1 MTRFC
6 LVFWSMRI
14 ERKFDCNE
22 SLLSERRDYEMSLG
36 QFKEKL
42 KILNELVYF
51 DENAHLREKTREFRQ
66 MNTLIQE
73 AEKYLAYDQ
82 KEERY
87 FLNGL
92 LGNLYRITEQPKQ
105 AIIYLTRCLNQA
117 IEEQHVIRES
127 ITFIRLGEAYKYDNQ
142 HEIAL
147 KLFNKALEKCRLNE
161 VNEYIDFAYQH
172 KGKCLMEIGKYDEAE
187 KCFLEALHIRK
198 LKHDGALID
207 STEQAL
213 QFLKKIR
220 R

>member
-1 MTRFC
+1 MK
-6 LVFWSMRI
+6 I
-14 ERKFDCNE
+14 EREFDYNE
-22 SLLSERRDYEMSLG
+22 SLIPERREYEMSLE

-42 KILNELVYF
+42 MILNELVYF
-51 DENAHLREKTREFRQ
+51 DENAYLREKARDFREV
-66 MNTLIQE
+66 NVLIQE

-82 KEERY
+82 MEERY
-87 FLNGL
+87 FLNGV

-105 AIIYLTRCLNQA
+105 AIIYLTRCLDQA
-117 IEEQHVIRES
+117 VEEQHVIRES
-127 ITFIRLGEAYKYDNQ
+127 ITLIRLGEAYKYDEQ

-147 KLFNKALEKCRLNE
+147 KLFNKVLEKCRLNE
-161 VNEYIDFAYQH
+161 VNDYIDFAYQH